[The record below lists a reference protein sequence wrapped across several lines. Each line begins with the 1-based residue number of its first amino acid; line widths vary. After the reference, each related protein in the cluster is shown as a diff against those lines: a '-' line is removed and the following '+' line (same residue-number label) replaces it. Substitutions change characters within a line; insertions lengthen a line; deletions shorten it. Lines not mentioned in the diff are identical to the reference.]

1 MRSPVFGAKA
11 HGDLEYLRVHHV
23 SYHSQEACGQSKTRH
38 QEARWGFAYRPV
50 SLGEHGHPAPRPPPR
65 QDQSTDSQRVKGQR
79 IGVEPEGKGQPGRNL
94 SKGDI
99 ESDMGAVV
107 QSFSV
112 KHR

>member
-1 MRSPVFGAKA
+1 MGRARQGIRKQGGALPTGLLA
-11 HGDLEYLRVHHV
+11 WV
-23 SYHSQEACGQSKTRH
+23 SMDT
-38 QEARWGFAYRPV
+38 PP
-50 SLGEHGHPAPRPPPR
+50 PAPRPPPR